1 MDKQANKEHW
11 ASWAQEHG
19 EKVQA
24 TTRTATA
31 KLIEIGALRAA
42 ISQHIGSEESS
53 SRILEVGC
61 GNGVN
66 CVRLAQSFPNIDFVG
81 LDYVPEMVMN
91 AQQLATKEGVAARCT
106 FEEGDALDLDRTL
119 GDTKDFDI
127 AFTVRCLIN
136 LQTDD
141 NQVAA
146 LASLVSR
153 VRPGGLIL
161 LIENSQQSY
170 ARQNALRE
178 MLGMEPRT
186 PAAFNHFID
195 EELFFTEARK
205 LPISHVKTVDISSLH
220 DVLLYVLVPATNGGV
235 VDYEHPLVSA
245 ATDLELRVNDD
256 LASAFGGFGQNRL
269 FIFQRTA

>member
-11 ASWAQEHG
+11 TSWAQEHG

-31 KLIEIGALRAA
+31 KLIEIGALTAA
-42 ISQHIGSEESS
+42 ITQYLGADESL

-66 CVRLAQSFPNIDFVG
+66 CVRLAQNFPGVEFVG
-81 LDYVPEMVMN
+81 LDYVPEMVIN
-91 AQQLATKEGVAARCT
+91 AQQLATKEGVADRCT
-106 FEEGDALDLDRTL
+106 FQEGDALDLDRTL
-119 GDTKDFDI
+119 KDMKDFDV

-136 LQTDD
+136 LQTDE

-146 LASLVSR
+146 LTSLVSR

-170 ARQNALRE
+170 AKQNTLRE
-178 MLGMEPRT
+178 ILGLEPRT

-195 EELFFTEARK
+195 EELFLMEAEK
-205 LPISHVKTVDISSLH
+205 LPISHVNTVDISSLH
-220 DVLLYVLVPATNGGV
+220 DILLYVLVPATNGGV
-235 VDYEHPLVSA
+235 VDYEHPLVAA

-256 LASAFGGFGQNRL
+256 LASVFGGFGQNRL

>member
-42 ISQHIGSEESS
+42 ISQHTGSERPPSQ
-53 SRILEVGC
+53 ILEVGC

-66 CVRLAQSFPNIDFVG
+66 CVRLAQNFPNTDFVG
-81 LDYVPEMVMN
+81 LDYVPEMVTI
-91 AQQLATKEGVAARCT
+91 AQELAKKEGVADRCT
-106 FEEGDALDLDRTL
+106 FHEGDALDLDLTL
-119 GDTKDFDI
+119 GDTKDFHV

-136 LQTDD
+136 LRTNE

-146 LASLVSR
+146 LTSLVSR

-170 ARQNALRE
+170 TRQNKLRE
-178 MLGMEPRT
+178 ILGMKPRT
-186 PAAFNHFID
+186 PAAFNHFIN
-195 EELFFTEARK
+195 EELFLREAEK
-205 LPISHVKTVDISSLH
+205 LPLSHVRTVDISSLH
-220 DVLLYVLVPATNGGV
+220 DILLYVLVPATNGGA
-235 VDYEHPLVSA
+235 VDYGHPLVAA
-245 ATDLELRVNDD
+245 ATDLESRLNDD
-256 LASAFGGFGQNRL
+256 LTSAFGGFGQNRL